1 MFTQVKNLTD
11 GMKMIKGCVV
21 LLNLIKGKFDIF
33 SNVDDDIRVILNTS
47 DYSAKETVEL
57 TGSLINRIV
66 TTPELSKAID
76 GCEEI
81 EVSWW
86 NTQLQ

>member
-21 LLNLIKGKFDIF
+21 LLNLIKGKFGIF

-57 TGSLINRIV
+57 TGSLINRIA

-86 NTQLQ
+86 NAQLQ